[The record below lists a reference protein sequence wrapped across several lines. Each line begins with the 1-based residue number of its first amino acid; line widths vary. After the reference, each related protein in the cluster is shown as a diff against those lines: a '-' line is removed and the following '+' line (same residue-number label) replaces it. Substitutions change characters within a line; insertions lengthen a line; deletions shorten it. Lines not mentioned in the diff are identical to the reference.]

1 MFTLCLLIVF
11 SLFIMLYVDR
21 HTTAPGLFNHLFKL
35 KHLESKY
42 KNVAIAH
49 DMTKNERK
57 DCKTLVEEA
66 KKTRGGTFGKQH
78 IQGQGSSRGNDN
90 CPALPIIKHK
100 GNQSVNK
107 LFTDYN

>member
-1 MFTLCLLIVF
+1 M
-11 SLFIMLYVDR
+11 
-21 HTTAPGLFNHLFKL
+21 NNLFKL

-66 KKTRGGTFGKQH
+66 KKNKRRNFRETTYTGSGEL
-78 IQGQGSSRGNDN
+78 QGQ
-90 CPALPIIKHK
+90 
-100 GNQSVNK
+100 
-107 LFTDYN
+107 

>member
-1 MFTLCLLIVF
+1 M
-11 SLFIMLYVDR
+11 
-21 HTTAPGLFNHLFKL
+21 NNLFKL

-66 KKTRGGTFGKQH
+66 KKKQEEELSGNYIYRVRGAPGAMT
-78 IQGQGSSRGNDN
+78 IVR
-90 CPALPIIKHK
+90 LRR
-100 GNQSVNK
+100 
-107 LFTDYN
+107 